1 MMIDQAKVSLLDY
14 KTPGSFEE
22 TRYEKLHN
30 VIVGNSVE
38 GSIAIAHCIAN
49 LILQKQKKN
58 QHCILGLATGSSP
71 LNVYRELVRL
81 HKQDGLSFNNVITFN
96 LDEYYPIQ
104 KKDVQ
109 SYFNFMHKNLFDL
122 VDIKSENINIPNGN
136 VKAEELR
143 DSCIAYERKIKELGG
158 IDLQILGIGRTG
170 HIGFNEPGSH
180 LNSQT
185 RTITLDHLTRFDAIS
200 TFQGIENV
208 PRKAVT
214 MGIQS
219 ILSAKKIILMAWGTN
234 KSEIIQKAVE
244 GQISDK
250 IPTTYLQYHKNTTL
264 ILDEEAASEL
274 TRIKTPWLVGSCDWK
289 DAISSKAIIWLC
301 EKKNKSILKLTDED
315 YNQNGMSDL
324 LALNGS
330 SYDINIQM
338 FNRLQHSIT
347 GWPGGKPNSDD
358 NHRPER
364 KSPDKKRVIIFS
376 PHPDDDVISMGG
388 TFDRLVSQGH
398 EVHISYQTSGNIAVS
413 DQEALKYLEVNSDLN
428 KENPNPE
435 IESLKKLL
443 KNSNPEKPAS
453 RDICNLKGSIR
464 KGESFGATR
473 YFGIPDNQ
481 VHFMNLPFYETG
493 TIAKN
498 PMSDKDI
505 IKTMGL
511 IELIKPHQIY
521 AAGDL
526 ADPHGTHRVCL
537 DIVFESL
544 KRLKSKS
551 FMKDC
556 WVWLYRGAWHEWEI
570 HEIEMAVPMSPD
582 QVLRKRNAIFYHQSQ
597 KDGVMFQGND
607 HREFWIRAEERNA
620 DTAKKY
626 KSLGMADYA
635 AMEAFKRYFY

>member
-30 VIVGNSVE
+30 VIVGSSVE

-58 QHCILGLATGSSP
+58 QYCILGLATGSSP

-274 TRIKTPWLVGSCDWK
+274 TRIKTPWLVGSCDWE

-498 PMSDKDI
+498 PISDKDI
-505 IKTMGL
+505 IKTMEL